1 MSKPPRISES
11 EWEVMK
17 ICWSRSPV
25 SAQQI
30 IDALA
35 PGNAWHPKTVKT
47 LVNRLVNKGAL
58 GFTKEGRAYL
68 YHPLVAESDCIS
80 AETKSFLDRVFG
92 GSLRPISWK
101 AGPSRRRKLPNS
113 RSCSRERRK
122 NESAFK
128 T

>member
-92 GSLRPISWK
+92 GSLRPML
-101 AGPSRRRKLPNS
+101 AHFVESRALSPEEIAELKKLLKGK
-113 RSCSRERRK
+113 EK
-122 NESAFK
+122 K
-128 T
+128 